1 MNIIIGRPD
10 QGRVKPSS
18 VLDYYHSDA
27 QQLDGVDQLAAPTTG
42 SAPDDAVVGE
52 EVLNRNAPHGQFEP

>member
-52 EVLNRNAPHGQFEP
+52 EEINCSSPRGQLDP